1 MKKIGLEMGLNELGD
16 YLKSEGYSVEV
27 MSESIDSNVS
37 KLNSFDA
44 IVTTDQNTD
53 MLGYSDTETKIP
65 VINASGL
72 TPVEIKSRLDRE
84 TSK

>member
-16 YLKSEGYSVEV
+16 YLKSEGYSIEV

-37 KLNSFDA
+37 KLNSLDA

-72 TPVEIKSRLDRE
+72 TPQEIKSRLDRE

>member
-27 MSESIDSNVS
+27 MSESIDRNVS

-72 TPVEIKSRLDRE
+72 TPMEIKSRLDSE

>member
-16 YLKSEGYSVEV
+16 YLKGEGYSVEV

-72 TPVEIKSRLDRE
+72 TPMEIKSRLDKE

>member
-16 YLKSEGYSVEV
+16 YLKGEGYSVEV

-72 TPVEIKSRLDRE
+72 TPMEIKSRLDRE